1 MPEVTKEIKRI
12 LKEKDRGILTGTEAM
27 LGIMKNLHGQITDE
41 IGRAALGSWDS
52 YSLKKLLDSLEI
64 RIADYE
70 GTATRELSGQLDN
83 MWNKGSELVSSALRT
98 GGLGIGQIGLM
109 GHINISISSLD
120 ALKDYSNSYLEKL
133 FGDTWFQIKGE
144 INLGILG
151 AKTPQ
156 EVSASIGT
164 TIDKGKFA
172 NIALRAETIT
182 ETEMGRIFSE
192 ATQFR
197 MNEAMQHVEGLEK
210 QWIHAGHP
218 RAPRLSHMA
227 ASGQHVPVDQ
237 PFMVDG
243 IPMMFPR
250 SPDAPLS
257 EVIHCGCDHVP
268 YHPSWGPPS
277 SGIAESIL
285 GAR

>member
-1 MPEVTKEIKRI
+1 MSEVTKEIKRI
-12 LKEKDRGILTGTEAM
+12 LKEKDRGIKTATEAM
-27 LGIMKNLHGQITDE
+27 LGIMKNLHSQITDD

-52 YSLKKLLDSLEI
+52 YSLKNLLDSLEI

-70 GTATRELSGQLDN
+70 GTAVRELSGQLDN
-83 MWNKGSELVSSALRT
+83 MWNKGGEMVSSALRT
-98 GGLGIGQIGLM
+98 GGLGAGQIGLM
-109 GHINISISSLD
+109 GHINISTSSLT
-120 ALKDYSNSYLEKL
+120 ALKDYSNTYLEKL

-156 EVSASIGT
+156 EVSTSIGT

-182 ETEMGRIFSE
+182 QTEMGRIFSE
-192 ATQFR
+192 AAQLR
-197 MNEAMQHVEGLEK
+197 MGEAAQHVKGLEK

-218 RAPRLSHMA
+218 RTPRPSHIA
-227 ASGQHVPVDQ
+227 AAGQHVPVDQ
-237 PFMVDG
+237 PFMVGG

-250 SPDAPLS
+250 APNAPIS

-268 YHPSWGPPS
+268 YHANWGQ
-277 SGIAESIL
+277 
-285 GAR
+285 